1 MTPDQYLK
9 AIEQALLTYVADGD
23 VDKFVRAVESALRA
37 WAWRAR

>member
-23 VDKFVRAVESALRA
+23 VDKFVRAVEAALRA
-37 WAWRAR
+37 WRAS